1 MSSTVKG
8 KHASGRGQNC
18 TKVSRMQP
26 ELCVCVWSLPR
37 YLLFYHKQ
45 FLEYE

>member
-1 MSSTVKG
+1 MIASMEILICSNAEQKAETVPLL
-8 KHASGRGQNC
+8 SC
-18 TKVSRMQP
+18 
-26 ELCVCVWSLPR
+26 R

>member
-1 MSSTVKG
+1 MEILMCSDVQQEAEIVPLLS
-8 KHASGRGQNC
+8 C
-18 TKVSRMQP
+18 
-26 ELCVCVWSLPR
+26 R

>member
-8 KHASGRGQNC
+8 KN
-18 TKVSRMQP
+18 VSTVQRSA
-26 ELCVCVWSLPR
+26 ECNLNCVCVSSLPR